1 MIVANG
7 PRKASSEPVVLG
19 GLWAEYENAADKTE
33 EAIRLDAKV
42 MLPPANN
49 LKHENP
55 IADATEKGTL
65 SAAKIAGVRNP
76 DREVDGTHCLVT
88 LADVPDGAQASVWV
102 SLSANGDDA
111 LRLANNAK
119 NGEVEIRARKPW
131 TDFCAFVGY
140 AKGKETSK
148 PSAPFK
154 FSLKREF
161 GMR

>member
-1 MIVANG
+1 M
-7 PRKASSEPVVLG
+7 
-19 GLWAEYENAADKTE
+19 
-33 EAIRLDAKV
+33 
-42 MLPPANN
+42 
-49 LKHENP
+49 
-55 IADATEKGTL
+55 
-65 SAAKIAGVRNP
+65 RNP

-119 NGEVEIRARKPW
+119 NGEVEIRALKPS
-131 TDFCAFVGY
+131 TDFYAFVVY